1 MTLGADPTRALEQLF
16 ELQRSDIPAHGGRS
30 LAHIYDSG
38 MGEVSRVGS
47 EAMASYAN
55 SNGLDPAAF
64 PSVVRMEN
72 EVVGFAADLLHAPP
86 EAVGTITSSGNESIL
101 LAVQGARDSRPE
113 VISPSMV
120 IPETAHPAF
129 HRAAHYFGVR
139 AVVVPV
145 GADYRADPV
154 DIRAAIDATTVL
166 VVASAPS
173 HAHGV
178 IDPIAEIASIAH
190 ARRVACHVD
199 AGLGGWVLPYAEAAG
214 RCVRPWDF
222 RVEGVT
228 SMSVDTH
235 KYAYAPKGTSVLL
248 HRSSRLRHPQYFAA
262 ARWPG
267 TRMLNSTTQST
278 RAGGPVAGA
287 WAVIRLLGHD
297 GYQRLAAEVFE
308 AVDRIVKGIEKIDG
322 LRVVVEPEST
332 LVAVETDERCDP
344 FTVIDGLTA
353 RGWSV
358 QPQMSYG
365 RHPATIH
372 LTVSAATLALVD
384 DFLEALSEATAEAV
398 EAGPIKADPAILEL
412 LESLDPNELFEVD
425 FDRLLDAA
433 GMLRTPRSDRLLPRR
448 MARANAVLDASSVEM
463 REALW
468 VAFLDRLAKPV
479 RGSFPTGPLTPPT
492 APTTSRG

>member
-1 MTLGADPTRALEQLF
+1 MNPADPSPALARLF
-16 ELQRSDIPAHGGRS
+16 ELQRSDVPTHGGRS

-38 MGEVSRVGS
+38 MPEVTRVGS
-47 EAMASYAN
+47 EAMAAYAN

-86 EAVGTITSSGNESIL
+86 RAVGTVTSSGNESLL

-113 VISPSMV
+113 VVSPSMV
-120 IPETAHPAF
+120 IPETAHSAF

-145 GADYRADPV
+145 GADYRPDPADV
-154 DIRAAIDATTVL
+154 AAAIDATTVL

-178 IDPIAEIASIAH
+178 IDPIAEIAAVARAH
-190 ARRVACHVD
+190 RVACHVD
-199 AGLGGWVLPYAEAAG
+199 AGLGGWVLPYAEASG
-214 RCVRPWDF
+214 RDVRPWDF
-222 RVEGVT
+222 RVKGVT

-287 WAVIRLLGHD
+287 WAIIRMLGHD
-297 GYQRLAAEVFE
+297 GYRRLAGEVLE
-308 AVDRIVKGIEKIDG
+308 AVTRIVEGIAKIDG
-322 LRVVVEPEST
+322 LSVVAEPEST
-332 LVAVETDERCDP
+332 LIAVETDARCDP

-365 RHPATIH
+365 DHPATIH
-372 LTVSAATLALVD
+372 LTVSAATLARVD
-384 DFLEALSEATAEAV
+384 DFLGALGEATAAAV
-398 EAGPIKADPAILEL
+398 EAGPVAPDPAILEI
-412 LESLDPNELFEVD
+412 LEALDPNELFEVD
-425 FDRLLDAA
+425 FDRLLEAA
-433 GMLRTPRSDRLLPRR
+433 GMAHEPGSTQLLPQR
-448 MARANAVLDASSVEM
+448 MAPINALLDASSAEM
-463 REALW
+463 RDALW

-479 RGSFPTGPLTPPT
+479 RSTTPPF
-492 APTTSRG
+492 ASE

>member
-1 MTLGADPTRALEQLF
+1 MTSDADRTPALARLL
-16 ELQRSDIPAHGGRS
+16 ELQRSDVPVHGGRS

-38 MGEVSRVGS
+38 MPEVTRLGS
-47 EAMASYAN
+47 EAMAAYAN

-86 EAVGTITSSGNESIL
+86 RAVGTVTSSGNESLL

-113 VISPSMV
+113 VVSPSMV
-120 IPETAHPAF
+120 IPETAHSAF

-145 GADYRADPV
+145 GADFRPDPADV
-154 DIRAAIDATTVL
+154 AAAIDATTVL
-166 VVASAPS
+166 VVTSAPS

-178 IDPIAEIASIAH
+178 IDPIAEIAAAAH
-190 ARRVACHVD
+190 AHRVACHVD
-199 AGLGGWVLPYAEAAG
+199 AGLGGWVLPYAEASG
-214 RCVRPWDF
+214 RDVRPWDF
-222 RVEGVT
+222 RVKGVT

-235 KYAYAPKGTSVLL
+235 KYAYTPKGTSVLL

-267 TRMLNSTTQST
+267 TRMLNATTQST

-287 WAVIRLLGHD
+287 WAIIRMLGHD
-297 GYQRLAAEVFE
+297 GYRRLAAEVFE
-308 AVDRIVKGIEKIDG
+308 AVDRIVEGIAKVDG
-322 LRVVVEPEST
+322 LSVVVEPEST
-332 LVAVETDERCDP
+332 LVAVATDGRCDP

-365 RHPATIH
+365 DHPATIH
-372 LTVSAATLALVD
+372 LTVSAATLARVD
-384 DFLEALSEATAEAV
+384 DFLEALGEATAAAL
-398 EAGPIKADPAILEL
+398 EAGPVVADPAILEI

-433 GMLRTPRSDRLLPRR
+433 GMVHVPGSGQLLPQR
-448 MARANAVLDASSVEM
+448 MAPVNALLDASSVEM
-463 REALW
+463 RDALW

-479 RGSFPTGPLTPPT
+479 RGTTASPPQK
-492 APTTSRG
+492 

>member
-1 MTLGADPTRALEQLF
+1 MTPHVDPTPALERLL
-16 ELQRSDIPAHGGRS
+16 ELQRSDMPAQGGRS

-38 MGEVSRVGS
+38 MPEVTRVGS
-47 EAMASYAN
+47 EAMAAYAN

-72 EVVGFAADLLHAPP
+72 EVVGFAADLLHAPAS
-86 EAVGTITSSGNESIL
+86 AVGTVTSSGNESLL

-113 VISPSMV
+113 VVSPSMV
-120 IPETAHPAF
+120 VPETAHSAF

-145 GADYRADPV
+145 GADYRPDPV
-154 DIRAAIDATTVL
+154 DVAAAIDATTVL
-166 VVASAPS
+166 VVVSAPS

-178 IDPIAEIASIAH
+178 IDPITEIAAVAH
-190 ARRVACHVD
+190 SRRVACHVD

-214 RCVRPWDF
+214 RDVRPWDF
-222 RVEGVT
+222 RVKGVT

-267 TRMLNSTTQST
+267 TSMLNSTTQST
-278 RAGGPVAGA
+278 RSGGPVAGA
-287 WAVIRLLGHD
+287 WAIIRMLGHD
-297 GYQRLAAEVFE
+297 GYRRLAGEVFE
-308 AVDRIVKGIEKIDG
+308 AVDRIVEGIAKIDG
-322 LRVVVEPEST
+322 LSVVAEPEST
-332 LVAVETDERCDP
+332 LVAVETDQSCDP
-344 FTVIDGLTA
+344 FTVIDGLAA

-365 RHPATIH
+365 NHPATIH
-372 LTVSAATLALVD
+372 LTVSAATLTKAD
-384 DFLEALSEATAEAV
+384 DFLEALAEAAAEAV
-398 EAGPIKADPAILEL
+398 ETGPIVADPDILEIL
-412 LESLDPNELFEVD
+412 DALDPNELFDVD
-425 FDRLLDAA
+425 FGSLLDAA
-433 GMLRTPRSDRLLPRR
+433 GMAQSPGSSQLLPQR
-448 MARANAVLDASSVEM
+448 MAPVNALLDASSPEM

-479 RGSFPTGPLTPPT
+479 RATVPPLPE
-492 APTTSRG
+492 G